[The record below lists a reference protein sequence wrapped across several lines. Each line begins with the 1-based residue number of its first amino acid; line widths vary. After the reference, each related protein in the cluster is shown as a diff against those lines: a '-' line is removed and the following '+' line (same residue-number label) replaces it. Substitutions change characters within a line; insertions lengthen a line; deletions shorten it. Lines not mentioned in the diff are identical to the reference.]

1 MRKMTYSIL
10 LAALVTTGAS
20 VAVSAA
26 ADETTKGND
35 HSMKDGMMM
44 GMMDKGMMSEMREMM
59 KDCRE
64 MMDSMQTE
72 KAAE

>member
-1 MRKMTYSIL
+1 MRIMTYSIL

-26 ADETTKGND
+26 TDEATRGNE
-35 HSMKDGMMM
+35 HPMKDGMMM
-44 GMMDKGMMSEMREMM
+44 GMMDKGMMSEMRDLM

-64 MMDSMQTE
+64 MMHSMQTD